1 MNKIY
6 IGIDCG
12 LDGGIVTIDE
22 RGQII
27 DKRIM
32 PTVEA
37 GKGRKIDLHEL
48 DRIFMNCGFLN
59 SDNERPTII
68 IENPGHHAPS
78 ASGLRSMTYSF
89 AVTEMACVANSL
101 RYHDLLSQKWQK
113 EFWSKPK
120 MPKGKKFDTK
130 AAALMAARKLWPQEE
145 WRMPSAKTGK
155 LLKNPHDGIVDAALL
170 AEYARRK
177 F

>member
-32 PTVEA
+32 PTVED
-37 GKGRKIDLHEL
+37 GKGRKIDLHA
-48 DRIFMNCGFLN
+48 LN
-59 SDNERPTII
+59 SLLDLASGSALNNDSATVI

-145 WRMPSAKTGK
+145 WRMPSSKTGK
-155 LLKNPHDGIVDAALL
+155 LLKNEHDGVVDAALL
-170 AEYARRK
+170 AEFGRRK